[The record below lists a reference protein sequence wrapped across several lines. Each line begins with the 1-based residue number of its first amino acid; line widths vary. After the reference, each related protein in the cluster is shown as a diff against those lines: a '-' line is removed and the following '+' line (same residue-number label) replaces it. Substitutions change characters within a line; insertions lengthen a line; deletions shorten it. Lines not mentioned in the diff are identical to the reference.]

1 MRGFRSTGTIRSGKC
16 IPLAGAVFVAIL
28 LAGCVQMVRSPSSL
42 PDGEEG
48 QQVAQYFELRG
59 RISVRVGDRIDAG
72 QIRWTR
78 DMQLE
83 EMGFFSPLGTQVAQV
98 SQAGAGPA
106 RMRRGEE
113 VVEAATLNEL
123 ASQMLGFPVGP
134 DRIAAWV
141 QGAGLREGVEIEV
154 SAGAGDPWR
163 VLAEGLQV
171 TAPYRHV
178 RRVTAIRGD
187 MVVKLIVD
195 EWRAR

>member
-1 MRGFRSTGTIRSGKC
+1 MRGISGAGKIRSGKC
-16 IPLAGAVFVAIL
+16 IHLAGAVFVAIS
-28 LAGCVQMVRSPSSL
+28 LAGCVQLVPSPSSL
-42 PDGEEG
+42 PVGEAG

-78 DMQLE
+78 EMQLE
-83 EMGFFSPLGTQVAQV
+83 EMSFFSPLGTQVAQV

-113 VVEAATLNEL
+113 VVEAATLSEL

-141 QGAGLREGVEIEV
+141 QGAGLREGIEVEV

-163 VLAEGLQV
+163 VLAEGIQ
-171 TAPYRHV
+171 TAAPYRHV

-187 MVVKLIVD
+187 MVVKLVVD